1 METFTP
7 PRPMITFAGFDTGR
21 EKALEDL
28 TSVIRNG
35 EIDPPLL
42 PLIRA
47 FSRVPSCYTLQSCY
61 GHFVHAGTQDIHTIR
76 RLQPGATQVR
86 RVTYRIAYVAFCIEN
101 SRRGHLLCE
110 DLRVIARNDPEYI
123 QFGSADWFWDQTPN
137 TYAIQVSPSRY
148 QTQDSCLLTLDE
160 ALVVQDV
167 RDRLFTELMRL
178 VKEHT
183 PAGR

>member
-7 PRPMITFAGFDTGR
+7 PRPMISSPGFARDR
-21 EKALEDL
+21 EQALDDL
-28 TSVIRNG
+28 VSVIRNG

-42 PLIRA
+42 PLIRG

-61 GHFVHAGTQDIHTIR
+61 GHFVHAGQPDIHNIR
-76 RLQPGATQVR
+76 RLQPGGPSIG
-86 RVTYRIAYVAFCIEN
+86 RVTYRIAYIAFCIEN
-101 SRRGHLLCE
+101 SRRGHLLWE
-110 DLRVIARNDPEYI
+110 DLKRVAGDDPEYI
-123 QFGSADWFWDQTPN
+123 QFGSADWFWEQMPN

-148 QTQDSCLLTLDE
+148 QTEDSCLLTMDE
-160 ALVVQDV
+160 ALLVQDV